1 VLQVLNWHQ
10 VTVRRSGLEPL
21 PGCPEGILSPP
32 STFRNPTTYPVIQ
45 GRAALGLVRVSAFR
59 DIRFCYRNRYQWRLS
74 ARSTWNAANCLPQP
88 SVLHPGA
95 AVGGE

>member
-32 STFRNPTTYPVIQ
+32 ATFRNPTSYPVVPS
-45 GRAALGLVRVSAFR
+45 RVALGFVRVGAFCFVGFR
-59 DIRFCYRNRYQWRLS
+59 YQNRYQ
-74 ARSTWNAANCLPQP
+74 LPN
-88 SVLHPGA
+88 GT
-95 AVGGE
+95 VGRDV